1 MGYLVSIQSSRTA
14 RRMLNTFRRLA
25 TQAMSSSIPSPS
37 CMPGAVLLTRGPACS
52 VWAAS
57 LRWPPDCGYLCV
69 DAITFGACLV
79 VPMAKHG
86 RVRARCAA
94 PSCRGMTYGLKDYL
108 MDFHAT
114 RLLANCIS
122 ASGALLGAW
131 LGVRSCAPL
140 VAWCRKRLRAPVSQ
154 CPKIAA

>member
-25 TQAMSSSIPSPS
+25 TQAMSSSVPSPS

-114 RLLANCIS
+114 RLLANT
-122 ASGALLGAW
+122 ASQHLERCSVLRWAREVARPWLLGA
-131 LGVRSCAPL
+131 GSDCVRQSANAPE
-140 VAWCRKRLRAPVSQ
+140 
-154 CPKIAA
+154 